1 MPRLTALKVKSISRP
16 GMHGDR
22 ATLFLRVAR
31 GGSKQWMQRLTVHG
45 RRHDIGL
52 GSVQLVSLAE
62 AREAAFENRKLAR
75 AGGDPLALRQA
86 TAVPTFAEL
95 LEATIAVH
103 RDGWKQG
110 SKTES
115 HWRASMRDYA
125 LPRLACLPVNAIA
138 SADVMAVLTPIW
150 LPKAETAK
158 RVRRRISAVM
168 KRAIAEGYRTDNP
181 AGESIAAALPRHSTR
196 RKHHKALHYSKVAEA
211 IATIA
216 RSGANTATKRL
227 HEFLILT
234 APRSGEVR
242 KAAWSEIDLAE
253 RVWTI
258 PGIRTKSGRE
268 HRVPLSARA
277 RAILRE
283 AESRCDGSGWVFP
296 SPTGRPISDATV
308 SKLCRENGIAC
319 TPHGYRTSFRT
330 WAAERTDAPRAVAE
344 AALAHVVAG
353 VEGAY
358 QRSDLFDRRRRLMD
372 AWAGYLSGERASVA
386 PIRG

>member
-1 MPRLTALKVKSISRP
+1 MPRLTALKVKSINRP
-16 GMHGDR
+16 GLHGDG

-86 TAVPTFAEL
+86 KAVPTFAEL

-125 LPRLACLPVNAIA
+125 LPRLARLPVNAIA

-150 LPKAETAK
+150 LSKPETAK

-168 KRAIAEGYRTDNP
+168 ILTRIVRISRISARENFRLPFTAVSHSSSPRIPTRPYPLLVGSCIRNFQAETTGRSQNP
-181 AGESIAAALPRHSTR
+181 TR
-196 RKHHKALHYSKVAEA
+196 R
-211 IATIA
+211 
-216 RSGANTATKRL
+216 
-227 HEFLILT
+227 
-234 APRSGEVR
+234 
-242 KAAWSEIDLAE
+242 
-253 RVWTI
+253 
-258 PGIRTKSGRE
+258 
-268 HRVPLSARA
+268 PLSSMR
-277 RAILRE
+277 
-283 AESRCDGSGWVFP
+283 
-296 SPTGRPISDATV
+296 SD
-308 SKLCRENGIAC
+308 
-319 TPHGYRTSFRT
+319 P
-330 WAAERTDAPRAVAE
+330 
-344 AALAHVVAG
+344 ALAWRLPMPVAS
-353 VEGAY
+353 A
-358 QRSDLFDRRRRLMD
+358 
-372 AWAGYLSGERASVA
+372 
-386 PIRG
+386 IC